1 VSLEGVSH
9 DVVDDASRRDE
20 LAVEG
25 SGENKTLE
33 LLGTFGEG
41 FNTEAVVLFVVFNS
55 HGLLDE
61 KGTDATWRL
70 VVVSIADL
78 PSFGEVTLESVG
90 TGGSGG
96 KDIMSELFRIF
107 VDVDASN
114 SVVEVVSSDIQDLSD
129 TVSRDHFASDFMSGG
144 NARIGDIELTVIVNV
159 VSGDVEGSLVAL
171 GSPVDSGVFERL
183 GLVLVN

>member
-1 VSLEGVSH
+1 MSLEGVSH

-25 SGENKTLE
+25 AGEDKALE

-41 FNTEAVVLFVVFNS
+41 FDTEAVVLFVVFNS

-61 KGTDATWRL
+61 KGADATWRL
-70 VVVSIADL
+70 VVVSVADL

-107 VDVDASN
+107 VDVDAS
-114 SVVEVVSSDIQDLSD
+114 
-129 TVSRDHFASDFMSGG
+129 
-144 NARIGDIELTVIVNV
+144 
-159 VSGDVEGSLVAL
+159 
-171 GSPVDSGVFERL
+171 
-183 GLVLVN
+183 